1 MPRLS
6 YMDLRGV
13 LVVEDATVGRST
25 WTGRVPA
32 AEHVANRPIAHHV
45 LDALEAVGVRNVVV
59 ASSTRSAGAVREC
72 LAPHESSDLEFEFV
86 ESPAPLELSSALTLA
101 APAVDTDP
109 CIVHVAGGLLAE
121 PLMPM
126 AQALYEGADAVVT
139 VHRSPAPDQQLSP
152 VTRRMLDLED
162 LDASGSA
169 LGVAGVW
176 GFGPGTLRHVAA
188 GPRAEPELPT
198 EMARR
203 IAAQNG
209 RICARLARV
218 WRAYRGDATELLELN
233 QIVLDGVI
241 GDLGRAAG
249 DGNQIE
255 GRVLID
261 ATASVCNSVLV
272 GPIVVGPGV
281 QIRDAY
287 IGPYTSIGTGA
298 WIEGAEVERS
308 IIGAG
313 ATLTHVGTRLSASVV
328 GRNARVFRDFSLPRA
343 LRLNVGEGNEVGLC

>member
-1 MPRLS
+1 
-6 YMDLRGV
+6 MDLRGV
-13 LVVEDATVGRST
+13 LVVEDAINGRT
-25 WTGRVPA
+25 AHGGRVPA
-32 AEHVANRPIAHHV
+32 TEHVGNRPIAHHV
-45 LDALEAVGVRNVVV
+45 LDALKSAGVRRVVV
-59 ASSTRSAGAVREC
+59 ASSARSAGAVREC
-72 LAPHESSDLEFEFV
+72 LAPREDSGLAFQFV
-86 ESPAPLELSSALTLA
+86 ESAAPLELSSALSLA
-101 APAVDTDP
+101 APVVDADP

-121 PLMPM
+121 PLVPM
-126 AQALYEGADAVVT
+126 AQALNEGADAVVT
-139 VHRSPAPDQQLSP
+139 LHRSPAPDQQLSP

-162 LDASGSA
+162 SDAPGSA

-176 GFGPGTLRHVAA
+176 GFGPGALRHAA
-188 GPRAEPELPT
+188 TGPRAQPEPPT

-209 RICARLARV
+209 RICARLARA
-218 WRAYRGDATELLELN
+218 WRAYRGEAGELLELN
-233 QIVLDGVI
+233 QIVLDGAM
-241 GDLGRAAG
+241 GDLARVGE

-255 GRVLID
+255 GRVSID
-261 ATASVCNSVLV
+261 ATASVRNSVLV

-287 IGPYTSIGTGA
+287 IGPYTSIGAGA

-313 ATLTHVGTRLSASVV
+313 ATLTHIGTRLTASVV
-328 GRNARVFRDFSLPRA
+328 GRNARVYRDFSLPRA